1 MENTDSIEYI
11 QKLRLM
17 KEASDRL
24 AIKLGRLEATEAF
37 LKVVVKYRDVLP
49 GDFLLDI
56 STLVDSLRA
65 ETSEN

>member
-17 KEASDRL
+17 KEASDQL